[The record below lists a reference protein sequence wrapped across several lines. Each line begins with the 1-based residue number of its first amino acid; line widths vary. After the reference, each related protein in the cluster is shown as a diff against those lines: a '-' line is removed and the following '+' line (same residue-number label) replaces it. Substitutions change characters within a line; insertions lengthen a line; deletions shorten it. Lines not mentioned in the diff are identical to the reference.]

1 MREIL
6 FRGKTVNRKEN
17 KWIYGSL
24 VSGIRKYDNEPTFFI
39 YDLDTE
45 MDSRGWIDNYF
56 GEEVDPE
63 TVGQWTGLVDK
74 NCVEIFEGDVIES
87 PVKRLGYK
95 HGNLIIITDIRE
107 CKFIALYANSYKI
120 IGNVWDNP
128 ELIEIGGI
136 NER

>member
-1 MREIL
+1 MREYL
-6 FRGKTVNRKEN
+6 FRGKSLDTGEWV
-17 KWIYGSL
+17 YGSL
-24 VSGIRKYDNEPTFFI
+24 I
-39 YDLDTE
+39 DLDKESGYLYIMRPHLGASTLPPFSLVRLHSE
-45 MDSRGWIDNYF
+45 L
-56 GEEVDPE
+56 VDPE

-74 NCVEIFEGDVIES
+74 NGVKIFEGDVLES

-107 CKFIALYANSYKI
+107 CKFIALYANSYEI
-120 IGNVWDNP
+120 IGNVRDNP